1 MIKPIQNKMLHPLV
15 HRAKTLLI
23 LVSAVLVVANLYTLN
38 STRELA
44 RSYTD
49 RQNQATWFLFQQTK
63 EFTEMMAET
72 PYALNSK
79 KKMEHVWLK
88 YELTWS
94 RFDVI
99 LNSREAEGFMGLEGT
114 YPFFKSAFE
123 DFKLLEPLLMAAH
136 DKPSMERFLNKS
148 QDLYQRI
155 ISYINENFKIQSP
168 IYLHQK
174 QQAYTLTQ
182 IQFVLMFVLFSC
194 IGLVSYILHAEARF
208 HKLLALTD
216 PLTGLSNRLAMFD
229 ALKRY
234 TAQQSFSLL
243 LLDLNGFKA
252 INDTLGHQAGDSVLR
267 QVAHR
272 LAHIPTFD
280 YWVFRM
286 GGDEFAIILDSVD
299 PDDLA
304 GIQTLIAECFE
315 AAFVLPSNA
324 PYPLSTSIGVSR
336 YPYDAIDINQL
347 VHIADKNMYQMK
359 FQQKSPS

>member
-1 MIKPIQNKMLHPLV
+1 MIKPIQSQALHPWV
-15 HRAKTLLI
+15 YRAKTLLI
-23 LVSAVLVVANLYTLN
+23 LISALLVVANLYTLS
-38 STRELA
+38 STRDLA
-44 RSYTD
+44 RSYSD
-49 RQNQATWFLFQQTK
+49 QQNQATWFLFQLTK
-63 EFTEMMAET
+63 EFTEMIAES
-72 PYALNSK
+72 PYAIHSEQ
-79 KKMEHVWLK
+79 KMARVWLK

-114 YPFFKSAFE
+114 YPFFKRAFD
-123 DFKLLEPLLMAAH
+123 DFKMLEPYLMAAK
-136 DKPSMERFLNKS
+136 DEASMARFEAQS
-148 QDLYQRI
+148 QQLYQRI

-174 QQAYTLTQ
+174 QQAYWLTQ
-182 IQFVLMFVLFSC
+182 IQFALMFVLFAC

-216 PLTGLSNRLAMFD
+216 PLTGLSNRLAMFA

-234 TAQQSFSLL
+234 TVQQSFSLL

-252 INDTLGHQAGDSVLR
+252 INDTLGHQAGDSALK
-267 QVAHR
+267 QVAYR

-304 GIQTLIAECFE
+304 GMQTLIMECFD
-315 AAFVLPSNA
+315 AAFQLPSLES
-324 PYPLSTSIGVSR
+324 YPLSTSIGVSR
-336 YPYDAIDINQL
+336 FPYDALDINQL